1 MLGTA
6 FDLLLVIL
14 GFGFIVFVHELGHF
28 LAARW
33 AGIRV
38 LAFAVGFGPSLL
50 TYRKGV
56 GVRTGSSEADYLR
69 QLRGAMDA
77 AVSSQTPE
85 AEALTQLHN
94 RVSPTEYRLNVLP
107 FGGYVKMLGQED
119 LNPAATSTAPDSY
132 QNCSPWR
139 RMVVIS
145 AGVIMNIIL
154 AAILFVIVMMAGRNV
169 DAPVVGLIEPGSPA
183 MVATDAGT
191 GATIPLQAR
200 DRIVAV
206 DGSSVRSFDDVALA
220 VAMAK
225 KDERVTLLVER
236 PGAPTPLNLQV
247 IPVENRAT
255 GMLAAGIW
263 PLAGTTLDVQLPES
277 GLPRGSVL
285 ASVNGQAA
293 IDAHALDVAVDASG
307 GKPVT
312 ATFTLP
318 DGASKD
324 VMLTPMAEMQSGLL
338 AGDKKNTYTAIAHLL
353 GMPGVFSVAAV
364 GEAGQGKGIEPGDVV
379 VRVGNVE
386 FPSMAEGM
394 REIRARKGQTV
405 AMTVLRKGADGTY
418 TRIDLPEVAVQRNG
432 QVGLAVRDSSTDLP
446 IVAAPL
452 ATLTTSKFEQVT
464 PSAAGSA
471 ITAGARIV
479 AVDDA
484 PVGTLR
490 DAAQAVRLA
499 VDRGATS
506 VTLTIRRPVA
516 GDVLAQGPEER
527 VTLAL
532 SESDIAET
540 KTLAWT
546 ADFSS
551 LVFATQQHTM
561 KASNPAEALAFGFYE
576 TKRVMGMT
584 YLTFAR
590 LAQGTVKVEHLK
602 GPVGIAHLGTLVAE
616 RGFIWLLFFLALIS
630 VNLAVIN
637 FLPLPIVDGGQF
649 LFLLYEAIR
658 GRPVPVQIQNGVT
671 MVGLV
676 LIAGMFIVV
685 TFNDV
690 RNLLGL

>member
-56 GVRTGSSEADYLR
+56 GVRTGSSEAEYLR

-85 AEALTQLHN
+85 AAALTQLHN

-119 LNPAATSTAPDSY
+119 LNPTATSAAPDSY

-191 GATIPLQAR
+191 GAMIPLQAR

-236 PGAPTPLNLQV
+236 PGAPTSLNLQV

-324 VMLTPMAEMQSGLL
+324 VTLTPMAEMQSGLL

-394 REIRARKGQTV
+394 REIRARKGQNV
-405 AMTVLRKGADGTY
+405 AMTVLRQGADGTY

-471 ITAGARIV
+471 ITAGSRIV

-484 PVGTLR
+484 PIGTLR

>member
-56 GVRTGSSEADYLR
+56 GVRTGSSEAEYLR

-119 LNPAATSTAPDSY
+119 LNPTATSAAPDSY

-191 GATIPLQAR
+191 GAMIPLQAR

-263 PLAGTTLDVQLPES
+263 PLTGTTLDLQLPES

-324 VMLTPMAEMQSGLL
+324 VTLTPMAEMQSGLL

-394 REIRARKGQTV
+394 REIRARKGQNV
-405 AMTVLRKGADGTY
+405 AMTVLRQGADGTY

-471 ITAGARIV
+471 ITAGSRIV

-484 PVGTLR
+484 PIGTLR

>member
-56 GVRTGSSEADYLR
+56 GVRTGSSEAEYLR

-119 LNPAATSTAPDSY
+119 LNPTATSAAPDSY

-324 VMLTPMAEMQSGLL
+324 VTLTPMAEMQSGLL
-338 AGDKKNTYTAIAHLL
+338 AGDKRNTYTAIAHLL

-471 ITAGARIV
+471 ITAGSRIV

>member
-56 GVRTGSSEADYLR
+56 GVRTGSSEAEYLR
-69 QLRGAMDA
+69 QLRAAMDA
-77 AVSSQTPE
+77 AVNSKTPE
-85 AEALTQLHN
+85 AAALTQLHN

-119 LNPAATSTAPDSY
+119 LNPTATSAAPDSY

-154 AAILFVIVMMAGRNV
+154 AAILFVIVMMAGRKV

-191 GATIPLQAR
+191 GASIPLQAR
-200 DRIVAV
+200 DRILSV
-206 DGSSVRSFDDVALA
+206 DGGSVRSFDDVALA
-220 VAMAK
+220 VAMAR
-225 KDERVTLLVER
+225 KDEPVTLLVER

-247 IPVENRAT
+247 TPVENRAT

-285 ASVNGQAA
+285 VSVNGQSA

-324 VMLTPMAEMQSGLL
+324 VTLTPMAEMQSGLL

-405 AMTVLRKGADGTY
+405 AMTVLRKGADGAY

-432 QVGLAVRDSSTDLP
+432 QVGLAVRDSSTDLS

-452 ATLTTSKFEQVT
+452 ATLTTSKFQQVT

-471 ITAGARIV
+471 ITAGSRIV

-484 PVGTLR
+484 PTGTLR

-516 GDVLAQGPEER
+516 GDVLAQGPEEH

-676 LIAGMFIVV
+676 LIAGMFLVV

>member
-38 LAFAVGFGPSLL
+38 LAFAVGFGPSLV
-50 TYRKGV
+50 TFRKGL
-56 GVRTGSSEADYLR
+56 GFRTGTSEPEYLQ
-69 QLRGAMDA
+69 QLRGAMHA
-77 AVSSQTPE
+77 AVSAQTTESQVLE
-85 AEALTQLHN
+85 QLH
-94 RVSPTEYRLNVLP
+94 RRISPTEYRLNMLP

-119 LNPAATSTAPDSY
+119 LDPTATSAAPDSY

-145 AGVIMNIIL
+145 AGVVMNIIL
-154 AAILFVIVMMAGRNV
+154 AAVLFVIVMMAGRKV
-169 DAPVVGLIEPGSPA
+169 DAPVVGLIEPGAPA
-183 MVATDAGT
+183 MVAVDVGT
-191 GATIPLQAR
+191 GATIPMQPR
-200 DRIVAV
+200 DRILAV
-206 DGSSVRSFDDVALA
+206 DGASVRSFDDVALA

-225 KDERVTLLVER
+225 KNEPVTLLVER
-236 PGAPTPLNLQV
+236 PGAPTTLNLQV
-247 IPVENRAT
+247 APTENRAT
-255 GMLAAGIW
+255 GMLAAGVW
-263 PLAGTTLDVQLPES
+263 PLTGTTLDLSLPDHD
-277 GLPRGSVL
+277 LPRGSVL
-285 ASVNGQAA
+285 TSVNGAAATDGYA
-293 IDAHALDVAVDASG
+293 IDAAVDASG

-312 ATFTLP
+312 ASFTLP
-318 DGASKD
+318 DGATKD
-324 VMLTPMAEMQSGLL
+324 VTLTPAAELQSGLL
-338 AGDKKNTYTAIAHLL
+338 EGTEKNTFTALSHLL
-353 GMPGVFSVAAV
+353 GMPGVFSIAEVGAA
-364 GEAGQGKGIEPGDVV
+364 AQGKGIEPGDVV

-386 FPSMAEGM
+386 FPSMAEGI
-394 REIRARKGQTV
+394 REIRARKGTTV
-405 AMTVLRKGADGTY
+405 ALSVLRKDPSGAY
-418 TRIDLPEVAVQRNG
+418 TRIDLPEVAVARNG
-432 QVGLAVRDSSTDLP
+432 QVGVSVRDSSMELS

-452 ATLTTSKFEQVT
+452 ATLTNTKFEKVT

-471 ITAGARIV
+471 ITAGSRII

-484 PVGTLR
+484 PTSTLR
-490 DAAQAVRLA
+490 DASLAVREA
-499 VDRGATS
+499 VGRGATS
-506 VTLTIRRPVA
+506 VTLTIKRPVA
-516 GDVLAQGPEER
+516 GDVLAQGPDER
-527 VTLAL
+527 VTLNL
-532 SESDIAET
+532 TEQDIAEL
-540 KTLAWT
+540 KGLGWS

-551 LVFATQQHTM
+551 LAFGTQQQVM

-602 GPVGIAHLGTLVAE
+602 GPVGIAHLGTLVAD

-676 LIAGMFIVV
+676 LIAGMFLLV